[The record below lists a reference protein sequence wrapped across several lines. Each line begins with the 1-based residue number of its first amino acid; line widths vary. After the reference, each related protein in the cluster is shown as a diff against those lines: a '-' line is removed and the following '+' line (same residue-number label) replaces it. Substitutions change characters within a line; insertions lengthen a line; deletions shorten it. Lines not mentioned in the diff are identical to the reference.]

1 MTVISSNIKLS
12 ALLLFALLSN
22 SACAQEKYNSVLSL
36 PMTLPGEEILDPSLP
51 KISDWYQ
58 SCKRAE
64 DTKNARDW
72 GYCKGYLD
80 SAIQSHYETTK
91 KRCPNLSIQNF
102 LDAVEKEASVYQEHN
117 SIPAKGRD
125 GKAMNGVRVYKKN
138 TLTEWQRPAF
148 SVLSGIIKKECT
160 L

>member
-1 MTVISSNIKLS
+1 MAVISSNIKLS

-36 PMTLPGEEILDPSLP
+36 PMTLPGEEILDPSSP

-72 GYCKGYLD
+72 G
-80 SAIQSHYETTK
+80 S
-91 KRCPNLSIQNF
+91 
-102 LDAVEKEASVYQEHN
+102 
-117 SIPAKGRD
+117 AKGIWTPPS
-125 GKAMNGVRVYKKN
+125 RVNTKPRRKDARPFQSRTFWTQLKKKP
-138 TLTEWQRPAF
+138 LY
-148 SVLSGIIKKECT
+148 IKNITQYRRREEMER

>member
-1 MTVISSNIKLS
+1 
-12 ALLLFALLSN
+12 
-22 SACAQEKYNSVLSL
+22 
-36 PMTLPGEEILDPSLP
+36 
-51 KISDWYQ
+51 
-58 SCKRAE
+58 
-64 DTKNARDW
+64 
-72 GYCKGYLD
+72 
-80 SAIQSHYETTK
+80 
-91 KRCPNLSIQNF
+91 PNLSIQNF

-117 SIPAKGRD
+117 SMPAKGRD